1 MKAADLLK
9 ESEYTWILGPKD
21 REFDEI
27 VLDSRKVTE
36 KTAFIA
42 MIGQKTDG
50 HRHIED
56 AAGKGAALILVADE
70 KLSEIGPALE
80 KIEELGTC
88 GVASVPDTR
97 KTYAEMACTYFS
109 HPSSDMKIICRT
121 GTKGK
126 TATTVIVQ

>member
-9 ESEYTWILGPKD
+9 ESEYKWILGPKD

-70 KLSEIGPALE
+70 KDKFNPHGICYIQDDHGQKSCLLDQ
-80 KIEELGTC
+80 KIRMLYG
-88 GVASVPDTR
+88 D
-97 KTYAEMACTYFS
+97 
-109 HPSSDMKIICRT
+109 
-121 GTKGK
+121 
-126 TATTVIVQ
+126 